1 MTSSPHAPTHPAP
14 GDHRHSLGRHV
25 RQCQA
30 AQQRW
35 VRTARLAE
43 RAHGLLAPRFMT
55 TVAVGVL
62 ILLAVCTGWS

>member
-1 MTSSPHAPTHPAP
+1 MTSTPLSPNHAALGEHLL
-14 GDHRHSLGRHV
+14 SLARHV

-35 VRTARLAE
+35 VGTARLAE

-55 TVAVGVL
+55 TVAVGALV
-62 ILLAVCTGWS
+62 LLALCTGWS

>member
-1 MTSSPHAPTHPAP
+1 MTSTSLPPNHAALGEHLL
-14 GDHRHSLGRHV
+14 SLGRHV

-55 TVAVGVL
+55 TVVVGALV
-62 ILLAVCTGWS
+62 LLALCTGWS

>member
-1 MTSSPHAPTHPAP
+1 MTSTPLPSNHPAL
-14 GDHRHSLGRHV
+14 GEHLLSLGRHV

-55 TVAVGVL
+55 TVVVGALV
-62 ILLAVCTGWS
+62 LLALCTGWS